1 MQRKDIQS
9 YSKYPAGVQFYSTLR
24 SGIGN
29 FMRNDLIKI
38 AFFKYYTE
46 KRIEMRNLF
55 YFLTYK
61 ILLQL

>member
-9 YSKYPAGVQFYSTLR
+9 YSKYSAGVQFYSTFR

-38 AFFKYYTE
+38 AFFKYYIQ
-46 KRIEMRNLF
+46 KRGW
-55 YFLTYK
+55 K
-61 ILLQL
+61 

>member
-9 YSKYPAGVQFYSTLR
+9 YSKYSAGVQFYSMFR

-38 AFFKYYTE
+38 AFFKYYIQ
-46 KRIEMRNLF
+46 KRGW
-55 YFLTYK
+55 K
-61 ILLQL
+61 